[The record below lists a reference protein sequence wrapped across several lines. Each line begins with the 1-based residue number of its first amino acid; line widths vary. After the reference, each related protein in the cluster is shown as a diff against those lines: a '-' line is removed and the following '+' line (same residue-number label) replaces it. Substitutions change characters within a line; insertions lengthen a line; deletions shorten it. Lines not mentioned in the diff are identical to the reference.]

1 MDSKQR
7 PQEFSSTVEQL
18 GVHLRRLEPEN
29 SCSRC
34 SKCGLFQTQHRNGRW
49 TKTIQDYP
57 RLLGLLV
64 LDNLHRRTESPK
76 DLAVTQLKKCRAPHT
91 PRIAM
96 LCAPLFPILSILI
109 LSFLVLLPLCH
120 RFAMLRTLE
129 STLTLRSFEVSMLLL
144 LPLLSGNSDSSMM
157 RSVKFRKKKNHVT
170 EGRIRPLLAL
180 CSNFET
186 RLSLK
191 PFQILPT
198 ALLGLWL
205 LDLRSKAQ
213 YTTPLWSVWSVWSVS
228 SAEELVS
235 SKLWLDLESLS
246 RAFRIEHCEHRI
258 EHRLPPLDF
267 DAVLSR
273 RA

>member
-76 DLAVTQLKKCRAPHT
+76 DLAVTQLKKCRAPQH
-91 PRIAM
+91 
-96 LCAPLFPILSILI
+96 APYCNALRSALSYLIHSYPIFPCLATALP
-109 LSFLVLLPLCH
+109 PLCH
-120 RFAMLRTLE
+120 ASYLGIHLDVEVLRGLHA
-129 STLTLRSFEVSMLLL
+129 SVASASQRKQRLLHDALSEVSE
-144 LPLLSGNSDSSMM
+144 
-157 RSVKFRKKKNHVT
+157 KKNHVT

-186 RLSLK
+186 RLS
-191 PFQILPT
+191 FET
-198 ALLGLWL
+198 FSNFANCSAWALAVGPEV
-205 LDLRSKAQ
+205 KGTV
-213 YTTPLWSVWSVWSVS
+213 YYTPLERLERLERF